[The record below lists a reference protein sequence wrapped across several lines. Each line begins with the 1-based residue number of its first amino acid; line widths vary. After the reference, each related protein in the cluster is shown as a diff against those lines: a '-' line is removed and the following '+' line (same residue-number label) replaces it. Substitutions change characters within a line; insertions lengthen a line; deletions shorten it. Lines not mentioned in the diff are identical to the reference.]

1 MSEAFHQVFTIAD
14 KVVKFDDSLADEG
27 ELGQKVKRAMGRIKD
42 RDPATTKLLKQTLD
56 EVNKQA
62 RAMIADAAGGLIS
75 MAKDLKTLIED
86 YDRKQGE
93 LILNWKELESYS
105 EEPLKDRMVTIYRTT
120 YYFVQLLQMYVKKQP
135 QSSGSAD

>member
-1 MSEAFHQVFTIAD
+1 
-14 KVVKFDDSLADEG
+14 
-27 ELGQKVKRAMGRIKD
+27 MGRIKD